1 MRREKGSILM
11 MAMPLAVILFMS
23 IGIYVF
29 NSSNST
35 IERAASQMSQ
45 QENNQQNSTLEK
57 YKGSRKS
64 SSEVKT
70 MIDEIINN
78 NNLFAGE
85 DEGFIE
91 LNYYAYDKELEGIE
105 GLSTA
110 CFDAKF
116 DNTKENVEKASKEME
131 NLKKLIPSNS
141 QYTIEITYGI
151 DGKIEAVTIT
161 EEEY

>member
-11 MAMPLAVILFMS
+11 MAMPLALILFMS

-29 NSSNST
+29 NSANST
-35 IERAASQMSQ
+35 IERELNPMPQ

-57 YKGSRKS
+57 YKGSGKS

-70 MIDEIINN
+70 MIDEIIDN

-91 LNYYAYDKELEGIE
+91 LNYYAYDKELAGIDE
-105 GLSTA
+105 LSPA
-110 CFDAKF
+110 CFNAKF
-116 DNTKENVEKASKEME
+116 ENTKENVEKASKEME
-131 NLKKLIPSNS
+131 NLKNLIPSTS
-141 QYTIEITYGI
+141 KYTIEITYGLY
-151 DGKIEAVTIT
+151 GKIESITIT